1 MLILVK
7 PRDGHSTYGYRHTL
21 PLAKVDN
28 CYGGSYTS
36 FRSSPRL
43 TVVRTMTSETRSPA
57 PRLDD
62 VTRMRRTAHSVCPW
76 LT

>member
-28 CYGGSYTS
+28 CYGDLGA
-36 FRSSPRL
+36 FAL
-43 TVVRTMTSETRSPA
+43 TILR
-57 PRLDD
+57 
-62 VTRMRRTAHSVCPW
+62 
-76 LT
+76 